1 MDLDRWLHGSQF
13 AMRFWRFPEQPTAL
27 VRRSLTYQKE
37 RSIRSAPILGH
48 MVEAPDTALEPIG
61 DVHRTKVGRE
71 ATEPMRA
78 DIRLLGAI
86 LGDTIREQ
94 NGDEVFELVERA
106 RVESFRVRR
115 SEIDRTEMSRMFD
128 GIDIHQALPV
138 IRAFTHF
145 ALLANVAEDIHRERR
160 RGVHVAAGEPPQDSS
175 LAATYLKLDGAE
187 LDSDTV
193 AEALKGALV
202 SPVITA
208 HPTETRRR
216 TVFVTQHRITELMRL
231 HAEGH
236 TETADGRPVESELR
250 RQVLTL
256 WQTALIRLSR
266 LQISDEIAVGLRLYP
281 SAFFEVIPQVNAEVR
296 QALRQRWPEAD
307 LLSGPILQ
315 PGSWIGGD
323 RDGNPNVTADVVR
336 LASGGA
342 AFTALSHYLAELD
355 QLEQEL
361 SMSSRL
367 LKVTDELAAL
377 AQGCEDNARAD
388 EPYRRALRVIRA
400 RLSATASEILDQQ
413 PQHLLDL
420 GLSRYATPAELRSD
434 LDVIDASLRMHGSA
448 LLADDRLALLR
459 EGVHVFGFH
468 LSGLDMRQN
477 SDVHEEVV
485 GELLAWAGVH
495 PDYSS
500 LPEEQRVELLVA
512 ELSTRRPLIGD
523 RARLSDL
530 ARSEL
535 DIIAA
540 ATHAVETYG
549 PAAVPNYVISMCR
562 SVSDMLEAAI
572 LLKEGGLLDASGD
585 EPYCPVGI
593 SPLFE
598 TIDDLHNGATI
609 LQAMLELPL
618 YRALVAARGESQEV
632 MLGYSDSNKDGGYL
646 AANWAVY
653 RAELALV
660 ETARKNGIRLRL
672 FHGRGGT
679 VGRGGGPSYQAI
691 LAQPPGAVN
700 GSLRLTEQ
708 GEVIAAKYAE
718 PQVARRNLESLL
730 AATLE
735 STLLD
740 VEGLGEAAEPAYAV
754 LDEVATLAQRSYAEL
769 VHDTPGFVEYFKAS
783 TPVSE
788 IGSLNIGSRPTSRK
802 PTESISDL
810 RAIPWVLAW
819 SQSRVMLPG
828 WYGTGTAF
836 EQWIGAGSDSEE
848 ERLATL
854 HELYQ
859 RWPFF
864 RSVLSNMAQ
873 VLAKSDLGLAA
884 HYSELVADES
894 LRRRVFDKIV
904 DEHHRTI
911 AMYKRI
917 TGEDDLLADNPA
929 LARSVFNRFPYL
941 EPLNHLQVELL
952 RRYRGGEDDELVQ
965 RGILLTMNGLASA
978 LRNSG

>member
-1 MDLDRWLHGSQF
+1 
-13 AMRFWRFPEQPTAL
+13 
-27 VRRSLTYQKE
+27 
-37 RSIRSAPILGH
+37 
-48 MVEAPDTALEPIG
+48 MVEVSDAALEPIG
-61 DVHRTKVGRE
+61 AVQRTRLGRE

-78 DIRLLGAI
+78 DIRLLGTI
-86 LGDTIREQ
+86 LGDTVREQ
-94 NGDEVFELVERA
+94 NGDEVFDLVERA

-115 SEIDRTEMSRMFD
+115 SEIDRAEMSAMFD
-128 GIDIHQALPV
+128 GIDIHLAIPI
-138 IRAFTHF
+138 IRAFSHF

-160 RGVHVAAGEPPQDSS
+160 RAIHVDAGEPPQASS
-175 LAATYLKLDGAE
+175 LAATYAKLDLAE
-187 LDSDTV
+187 LDSETV

-216 TVFVTQHRITELMRL
+216 TVFVTQHRITGLMRL
-231 HAEGH
+231 HADGH
-236 TETADGRPVESELR
+236 TQTDDGRDIELELR

-256 WQTALIRLSR
+256 WQTALLRLSR
-266 LQISDEIAVGLRLYP
+266 LQITDEIDVGLRYYP
-281 SAFFEVIPQVNAEVR
+281 AALFEVIPQVNSEVR
-296 QALRQRWPEAD
+296 DALRARWPDVE

-323 RDGNPNVTADVVR
+323 RDGNPNITADVVR
-336 LASGGA
+336 RATGSA
-342 AFTALSHYLAELD
+342 ALTAVAHYLAELTD
-355 QLEQEL
+355 LEQEL
-361 SMSSRL
+361 SLSARL
-367 LKVTDELAAL
+367 ISVTPELAEL
-377 AQGCEDNARAD
+377 AEACPEQARAD
-388 EPYRRALRVIRA
+388 EPYRRAVRVIRG
-400 RLSATASEILDQQ
+400 RLTGTAAEILDRQ
-413 PQHLLDL
+413 PQHELDL
-420 GLSRYATPAELRSD
+420 GLTRYLTPAELRAD
-434 LDVIDASLRMHGSA
+434 LDTVDASLRTHGSA
-448 LLADDRLALLR
+448 LLADDRLAFLR
-459 EGVHVFGFH
+459 EGVGVFGFH
-468 LSGLDMRQN
+468 LCGLDMRQN
-477 SDVHEEVV
+477 SDVHQEVV

-495 PDYSS
+495 PDYGS
-500 LPEEQRVELLVA
+500 LPEDERVELLAA
-512 ELSTRRPLIGD
+512 ELNTRRPLLGD
-523 RARLSDL
+523 RAELSDL

-535 DIIAA
+535 GVLAA
-540 ATHAVETYG
+540 AAHAVQRYG
-549 PAAVPNYVISMCR
+549 PAAVPNYVISMCQ
-562 SVSDMLEAAI
+562 SVSDVLEAAI
-572 LLKEGGLLDASGD
+572 LLKEAGLLDVSGP
-585 EPYCPVGI
+585 ETYCPVGI

-598 TIDDLHNGATI
+598 TIDDLHNGAAI
-609 LQAMLELPL
+609 LHAMLELPI
-618 YRALVAARGESQEV
+618 YRALVSARGDSQEV

-660 ETARKNGIRLRL
+660 EVARKTGIRLRL

-700 GSLRLTEQ
+700 GALRLTEQ

-718 PQVARRNLESLL
+718 PQLARRNLESLV

-740 VEGLGEAAEPAYAV
+740 VEGLGDAAEPAYAV
-754 LDEVATLAQRSYAEL
+754 LDEVATLAQRAYAEL

-828 WYGTGTAF
+828 WYGTGSAF
-836 EQWIGAGSDSEE
+836 EQWIAAGPESEAD
-848 ERLATL
+848 RVATL
-854 HELYQ
+854 HDLYE

-864 RSVLSNMAQ
+864 AGVLSNMAQ

-884 HYSELVADES
+884 RYAELVADES

-904 DEHHRTI
+904 DEHQRTI
-911 AMYKRI
+911 AMHKLI
-917 TGEDDLLADNPA
+917 TGHDDLLADNPA

-952 RRYRGGEDDELVQ
+952 RRYRSGDDDELVQ

>member
-1 MDLDRWLHGSQF
+1 
-13 AMRFWRFPEQPTAL
+13 
-27 VRRSLTYQKE
+27 
-37 RSIRSAPILGH
+37 
-48 MVEAPDTALEPIG
+48 MVEVSDTALDPIG
-61 DVHRTKVGRE
+61 DVHRTALGRE

-86 LGDTIREQ
+86 LGDTVREQ
-94 NGDEVFELVERA
+94 NGEEVFELVERA

-115 SEIDRTEMSRMFD
+115 SEIDRAEVSRMFD

-138 IRAFTHF
+138 IRAFTQF

-160 RGVHVAAGEPPQDSS
+160 RSIHVAAGEPPQDSS
-175 LAATYLKLDGAE
+175 LAATYLKLDEAE
-187 LDSDTV
+187 LDSATV

-202 SPVITA
+202 APVITA

-236 TETADGRPVESELR
+236 TETDDGRSIELELR
-250 RQVLTL
+250 RQILTL
-256 WQTALIRLSR
+256 WQTAIIRLFR
-266 LQISDEIAVGLRLYP
+266 LQISDEIAVGLRYYP
-281 SAFFEVIPQVNAEVR
+281 ASFFEVIPRVNAEVR
-296 QALRQRWPEAD
+296 EALQKRWPDAN
-307 LLSGPILQ
+307 LLSGPVLR

-323 RDGNPNVTADVVR
+323 RDGNPNVTAEVVR
-336 LASGGA
+336 LATGSA
-342 AFTALSHYLAELD
+342 AFTALSHYLTELD
-355 QLEQEL
+355 HLEQEL

-367 LKVTDELAAL
+367 LDVTAELAEL
-377 AQGCEDNARAD
+377 AEGCQDKARAD
-388 EPYRRALRVIRA
+388 EPYRRALRVIRS
-400 RLSATASEILDQQ
+400 RLSATAAAILDEQ

-420 GLSRYATPAELRSD
+420 GLPAYETPEELRAD
-434 LDVIDASLRMHGSA
+434 LDTIDASLRTHGSA
-448 LLADDRLALLR
+448 VLADDRLALLR
-459 EGVHVFGFH
+459 EAVHVFGFH
-468 LSGLDMRQN
+468 LSGLDLRQN

-485 GELLAWAGVH
+485 AELLAWAGVH
-495 PDYSS
+495 PDYAS
-500 LPEEQRVELLVA
+500 LPEDERVELLVT
-512 ELSTRRPLIGD
+512 ELSTRRPLIRD
-523 RARLSDL
+523 RAQLSEL
-530 ARSEL
+530 ARKEL
-535 DIIAA
+535 DIVSAA
-540 ATHAVETYG
+540 AHAVETYG
-549 PAAVPNYVISMCR
+549 PAAVPNYVISMAQ
-562 SVSDMLEAAI
+562 SVSDILEVAI
-572 LLKEGGLLDASGD
+572 LLKEAGLLDASGE

-598 TIDDLHNGATI
+598 TIDDLHNGAAI

-618 YRALVAARGESQEV
+618 YRAMVAARDDEQEV

-660 ETARKNGIRLRL
+660 EAARKNGIRLRL

-718 PQVARRNLESLL
+718 PRSARRNLESLV

-740 VEGLGEAAEPAYAV
+740 VEGLGDTAEPAYAV
-754 LDEVATLAQRSYAEL
+754 LDEVATLAKQAYAEL
-769 VHDTPGFVEYFKAS
+769 VHNTPGFVEYFKSS

-788 IGSLNIGSRPTSRK
+788 IGSLNIGSRPSSRK
-802 PTESISDL
+802 PTESIADL

-828 WYGTGTAF
+828 WYGTGSAF
-836 EQWIGAGSDSEE
+836 EQWIAAGPETEE
-848 ERLATL
+848 ERLAVL
-854 HELYQ
+854 NDLYQ

-884 HYSELVADES
+884 RYSELVDDEA
-894 LRRRVFDKIV
+894 LRHRVFDKIV
-904 DEHHRTI
+904 DEHRRTI

-917 TGEDDLLADNPA
+917 TGQEDLLADNAA

-952 RRYRGGEDDELVQ
+952 RRYRSGEDNEFVQ

>member
-1 MDLDRWLHGSQF
+1 M
-13 AMRFWRFPEQPTAL
+13 A
-27 VRRSLTYQKE
+27 
-37 RSIRSAPILGH
+37 
-48 MVEAPDTALEPIG
+48 EAPDTALEPIG
-61 DVHRTKVGRE
+61 AVWCTRVGSDV
-71 ATEPMRA
+71 TEPLRA
-78 DIRLLGAI
+78 DVRLLGAI
-86 LGDTIREQ
+86 LGDTVREQ
-94 NGDEVFELVERA
+94 NGDEVFGLVERA

-115 SEIDRTEMSRMFD
+115 SEIDRAEMSRMFD
-128 GIDIHQALPV
+128 GIDIHQAIPV
-138 IRAFTHF
+138 IRAFSHF

-160 RGVHVAAGEPPQDSS
+160 REIHVAAGEPPQDSS
-175 LAATYLKLDGAE
+175 LAATYAKLDRAQ
-187 LDSDTV
+187 LDSATV
-193 AEALKGALV
+193 ADALKGALV

-216 TVFVTQHRITELMRL
+216 TVFVTQHRITTLMRL
-231 HAEGH
+231 HAAGH
-236 TETADGRPVESELR
+236 TETDDGRNIEIELR

-256 WQTALIRLSR
+256 WRTALIRLSR
-266 LQISDEIAVGLRLYP
+266 LQITDEIDVGLRYYP
-281 SAFFEVIPQVNAEVR
+281 AALFTVIPQVNAEVR
-296 QALRQRWPEAD
+296 EALRARWPDAD
-307 LLSGPILQ
+307 LLSAPILQ

-336 LASGGA
+336 RATGSA
-342 AFTALSHYLAELD
+342 AFTALAHYLAELTD
-355 QLEQEL
+355 LEQEL
-361 SMSSRL
+361 SMSARL
-367 LKVTDELAAL
+367 VTVTPALTAL
-377 AQGCEDNARAD
+377 AEDCDEKVRAD
-388 EPYRRALRVIRA
+388 EPYRRAVRVIRG
-400 RLSATASEILDQQ
+400 RLTATATQILDQQ
-413 PQHLLDL
+413 PQHDLDL
-420 GLSRYATPAELRSD
+420 GLPPYSTPAEPRAD
-434 LDVIDASLRMHGSA
+434 LDTIDESLRAHGSA
-448 LLADDRLALLR
+448 LLADDRLARLR
-459 EGVHVFGFH
+459 ESVRVFGFH

-477 SDVHEEVV
+477 SDIHEEMI

-495 PDYSS
+495 PDYASV
-500 LPEEQRVELLVA
+500 PEDERVELLA
-512 ELSTRRPLIGD
+512 RELGTRRPLVGD
-523 RARLSDL
+523 RTQLSDL
-530 ARSEL
+530 ARGEL
-535 DIIAA
+535 GVLTAA
-540 ATHAVETYG
+540 ARAVELYG

-562 SVSDMLEAAI
+562 SVSDILEAAI
-572 LLKEGGLLDASGD
+572 LLKEVGLLDVSGA

-598 TIDDLHNGATI
+598 TIDDLHNGAAVV
-609 LQAMLELPL
+609 QAMLDLPL
-618 YRALVAARGESQEV
+618 YRAFVAARGGCQEV

-646 AANWAVY
+646 AASWAVY

-660 ETARKNGIRLRL
+660 EAARKTGIRLRL

-679 VGRGGGPSYQAI
+679 VGRGGGPSYEAV

-718 PQVARRNLESLL
+718 PQLARRNLESLV

-735 STLLD
+735 ATLLD
-740 VEGLGEAAEPAYAV
+740 VEGLGDAAEPAYAI
-754 LDEVATLAQRSYAEL
+754 LDDVATLARRAYAEL
-769 VHDTPGFVEYFKAS
+769 VHETPGFVDYFKAS

-802 PTESISDL
+802 PTSSISDL

-828 WYGTGTAF
+828 WYGTGSAF
-836 EQWIGAGSDSEE
+836 EQWIAAGPESEAQRVE
-848 ERLATL
+848 IL
-854 HELYQ
+854 HGLYE

-884 HYSELVADES
+884 RYAELVADEA

-904 DEHHRTI
+904 DEHRRTL
-911 AMYKRI
+911 AVHKLI
-917 TGEDDLLADNPA
+917 TGQDDLLADNPA

-952 RRYRGGEDDELVQ
+952 RRYRSGDDDELVK

>member
-1 MDLDRWLHGSQF
+1 
-13 AMRFWRFPEQPTAL
+13 
-27 VRRSLTYQKE
+27 
-37 RSIRSAPILGH
+37 
-48 MVEAPDTALEPIG
+48 MVEVTDPALEPIG
-61 DVHRTKVGRE
+61 AVQRTQVGRK

-86 LGDTIREQ
+86 LGDTVREQ
-94 NGDEVFELVERA
+94 NGDEVFDLVERA
-106 RVESFRVRR
+106 RVEAFRVRR
-115 SEIDRTEMSRMFD
+115 SEIDRAEMSAMFD
-128 GIDIHQALPV
+128 GIDIHLAIPV
-138 IRAFTHF
+138 IRAFSHF

-160 RGVHVAAGEPPQDSS
+160 RGIHVGAGEPPQDSS
-175 LAATYLKLDGAE
+175 LAATYAKLDRAE
-187 LDSDTV
+187 LESATV
-193 AEALKGALV
+193 ADALQGALV

-216 TVFVTQHRITELMRL
+216 TVFVTQHRITQLMRI

-236 TETADGRPVESELR
+236 RETDDGRSIELELR

-266 LQISDEIAVGLRLYP
+266 LKISDEIAVGLRYYAAAL
-281 SAFFEVIPQVNAEVR
+281 FEVIPRVNADVR
-296 QALRQRWPEAD
+296 EALQARWPDAE
-307 LLSGPILQ
+307 LLVEPIVR

-323 RDGNPNVTADVVR
+323 RDGNPNVTADIVR
-336 LASGGA
+336 LATGSA
-342 AFTALSHYLAELD
+342 AFTALSRYLAELTD
-355 QLEQEL
+355 LEQEL
-361 SMSSRL
+361 SMSARL
-367 LKVTDELAAL
+367 VTVTAGVTELADTCPDEAHL
-377 AQGCEDNARAD
+377 D
-388 EPYRRALRVIRA
+388 EPYRRALRAVRA
-400 RLSATASEILDQQ
+400 RLTATAAEILDEQ
-413 PQHLLDL
+413 PQFELDL
-420 GLSRYATPAELRSD
+420 GLPPYGAPAELRAD
-434 LDVIDASLRMHGSA
+434 LDAIDASLRTHGGA
-448 LLADDRLALLR
+448 LLADHRLAELR
-459 EGVHVFGFH
+459 EGVGVFGFH

-477 SDVHEEVV
+477 SDVHEEVIS
-485 GELLAWAGVH
+485 ELLAWAGVH
-495 PDYSS
+495 PDYAS
-500 LPEEQRVELLVA
+500 LPEDERVELLVG
-512 ELSTRRPLIGD
+512 ELGTRRPLLAE
-523 RARLSDL
+523 RATLSDL
-530 ARSEL
+530 ARKEL
-535 DIIAA
+535 GVVEAA
-540 ATHAVETYG
+540 AFAVKRYG
-549 PAAVPNYVISMCR
+549 PAAVPNYVISMCQ

-572 LLKEGGLLDASGD
+572 LLKEVGLLDVSGP

-598 TIDDLHNGATI
+598 TIDDLHNGAEI

-646 AANWAVY
+646 TANWAVY

-660 ETARKNGIRLRL
+660 EVARKTGIRLRL

-700 GSLRLTEQ
+700 GALRLTEQ

-718 PQVARRNLESLL
+718 PQLAQRNLESLV

-740 VEGLGEAAEPAYAV
+740 VEGLGDTAEPAYAV
-754 LDEVATLAQRSYAEL
+754 LDEVATLARRAYSEL

-788 IGSLNIGSRPTSRK
+788 IGSLNIGSRPSSRK
-802 PTESISDL
+802 PTESIADL

-828 WYGTGTAF
+828 WYGTGSAF
-836 EQWIGAGSDSEE
+836 EQWIAAGPESES
-848 ERLATL
+848 ERVEILND
-854 HELYQ
+854 LYE

-884 HYSELVADES
+884 RYAELVPDES
-894 LRRRVFDKIV
+894 LRDRVFGKIV
-904 DEHHRTI
+904 DEHQRTI
-911 AMYKRI
+911 AMHKLI
-917 TGEDDLLADNPA
+917 TGQDDLLADNAA

-952 RRYRGGEDDELVQ
+952 RRYRSGDDDELVQ
-965 RGILLTMNGLASA
+965 RGILLTMNGLSSA

>member
-1 MDLDRWLHGSQF
+1 
-13 AMRFWRFPEQPTAL
+13 
-27 VRRSLTYQKE
+27 
-37 RSIRSAPILGH
+37 
-48 MVEAPDTALEPIG
+48 MVDVSDIALEPIG
-61 DVHRTKVGRE
+61 AVQRTRVGRE

-78 DIRLLGAI
+78 DIRMLGAI
-86 LGDTIREQ
+86 LGDTVREQ
-94 NGDEVFELVERA
+94 NGDEVFDLVERA

-115 SEIDRTEMSRMFD
+115 SEIDRADLSSMFD
-128 GIDIHQALPV
+128 GIDIHLALPV
-138 IRAFTHF
+138 IRAFSHF

-160 RGVHVAAGEPPQDSS
+160 RHIHLDAGKPPQDSS
-175 LAATYLKLDGAE
+175 LAATYAKLDLAE
-187 LDSDTV
+187 LDSATV
-193 AEALKGALV
+193 AEALEGALV

-216 TVFVTQHRITELMRL
+216 TVFVAQHRITELMRM
-231 HAEGH
+231 HMEGH
-236 TETADGRPVESELR
+236 TQTDDGRSIDLELR

-266 LQISDEIAVGLRLYP
+266 LKITDEIAVGLRYYGAAL
-281 SAFFEVIPQVNAEVR
+281 FEVIPQVNADVR
-296 QALRQRWPEAD
+296 DALRARWPDAD
-307 LLSGPILQ
+307 LLAEPILR

-336 LASGGA
+336 LASGSA
-342 AFTALSHYLAELD
+342 AFTALARYLGELTH
-355 QLEQEL
+355 LEQEL
-361 SMSSRL
+361 SMSARL
-367 LKVTDELAAL
+367 ITVSTEVAAL
-377 AQGCEDNARAD
+377 ADAGPDEAHLD
-388 EPYRRALRVIRA
+388 EPYRRALRTIRG
-400 RLSATASEILDQQ
+400 RLTATAAEILDEQ
-413 PQHLLDL
+413 PQDVLDL
-420 GLSRYATPAELRSD
+420 GLNPYAAPAELRAD
-434 LDVIDASLRMHGSA
+434 LDTIDASLRTHGSA
-448 LLADDRLALLR
+448 LLADHRLAQLR
-459 EGVHVFGFH
+459 EGIGVFGFH
-468 LSGLDMRQN
+468 LCGLDMRQN
-477 SDVHEEVV
+477 SDMHEEVIA
-485 GELLAWAGVH
+485 ELLAWAGVH
-495 PDYSS
+495 PDYAS
-500 LPEEQRVELLVA
+500 LPEDERVELLVG
-512 ELSTRRPLIGD
+512 ELGTRRPLVGD
-523 RARLSDL
+523 RAQL
-530 ARSEL
+530 SEL
-535 DIIAA
+535 AQGELGVVAA
-540 ATHAVETYG
+540 AARAVELYG
-549 PAAVPNYVISMCR
+549 PAAVPNYVISMCQ

-572 LLKEGGLLDASGD
+572 LLKEVGLLDASGPK
-585 EPYCPVGI
+585 PYCPVGI

-598 TIDDLHNGATI
+598 TIDDLDNGAEI
-609 LQAMLELPL
+609 LQATLDLPL
-618 YRALVAARGESQEV
+618 YRAIVTARGESQEV

-646 AANWAVY
+646 TANWAVY

-660 ETARKNGIRLRL
+660 EVARKAGIRLRL

-718 PQVARRNLESLL
+718 PSLAQRNLESLV

-740 VEGLGEAAEPAYAV
+740 VEGLGDAAEPAYAV
-754 LDEVATLAQRSYAEL
+754 LDEISTLARRAYSEL

-788 IGSLNIGSRPTSRK
+788 IGSLNIGSRPSSRK
-802 PTESISDL
+802 PTESIADL

-828 WYGTGTAF
+828 WYGTGSAF
-836 EQWIGAGSDSEE
+836 EQWIAAGPEG
-848 ERLATL
+848 ERVEIL
-854 HELYQ
+854 HELYE

-884 HYSELVADES
+884 RYAELVADES
-894 LRRRVFDKIV
+894 LRRRVFEKIV
-904 DEHHRTI
+904 EEHQRTI
-911 AMYKRI
+911 AMHKLI
-917 TGEDDLLADNPA
+917 TGQDDLLADNPA

-952 RRYRGGEDDELVQ
+952 RRYRSGDDNEFVQ
-965 RGILLTMNGLASA
+965 RGILLTMNGLSSA

>member
-1 MDLDRWLHGSQF
+1 MVEVSDI
-13 AMRFWRFPEQPTAL
+13 AL
-27 VRRSLTYQKE
+27 
-37 RSIRSAPILGH
+37 APIGA
-48 MVEAPDTALEPIG
+48 VQ
-61 DVHRTKVGRE
+61 RTRVGRE

-78 DIRLLGAI
+78 DIRLLGTI
-86 LGDTIREQ
+86 LGDTVREQ
-94 NGDEVFELVERA
+94 NGHDVFDLVERA

-115 SEIDRTEMSRMFD
+115 SEIDRAEMSRMFS
-128 GIDIHQALPV
+128 GLDIHLAIPI
-138 IRAFTHF
+138 IRAFSHF

-160 RGVHVAAGEPPQDSS
+160 RAIHADAGEPPQDSS
-175 LAATYLKLDGAE
+175 LAATYAKLDLAE
-187 LDSDTV
+187 LDSSTV
-193 AEALKGALV
+193 AGALKGALV

-231 HAEGH
+231 HAAGH
-236 TETADGRPVESELR
+236 TETDDGRGIELELR

-266 LQISDEIAVGLRLYP
+266 LQITDEIDVGLRYYP
-281 SAFFEVIPQVNAEVR
+281 AALFKVIPQVNAEVR
-296 QALRQRWPEAD
+296 DALRTRWPDAD
-307 LLSGPILQ
+307 LLAAPILQ

-336 LASGGA
+336 RATGSA
-342 AFTALSHYLAELD
+342 AFTALTRYLAELTD
-355 QLEQEL
+355 LEQEL
-361 SMSSRL
+361 SMSARL
-367 LKVTDELAAL
+367 ITVTPELTAL
-377 AQGCEDNARAD
+377 AEGCPETARAD
-388 EPYRRALRVIRA
+388 EPYRRAVRVIRA
-400 RLSATASEILDQQ
+400 RLTATAAEILDQR
-413 PQHLLDL
+413 PQHELDL
-420 GLSRYATPAELRSD
+420 GLPPYSAPAELRSD
-434 LDVIDASLRMHGSA
+434 LDVIDASLRTHGAA
-448 LLADDRLALLR
+448 LLAADRLARLR
-459 EGVHVFGFH
+459 ESVRVFGFH

-485 GELLAWAGVH
+485 SELLAWAGVH
-495 PDYSS
+495 PDYGS
-500 LPEEQRVELLVA
+500 LPEDERVELLA
-512 ELSTRRPLIGD
+512 GELRTRRPLVGD
-523 RARLSDL
+523 RAQLSDL
-530 ARSEL
+530 ARGEL
-535 DIIAA
+535 GVVAA
-540 ATHAVETYG
+540 AAHAVGLYG
-549 PAAVPNYVISMCR
+549 SAAVPNYIISMCQ
-562 SVSDMLEAAI
+562 SVSDVLEAAI
-572 LLKEGGLLDASGD
+572 LLKEAGLLDTSGP

-598 TIDDLHNGATI
+598 TIEDLRNGASI
-609 LQAMLELPL
+609 LQAMLDLPI
-618 YRALVAARGESQEV
+618 YRAVVSARGDSQEV

-653 RAELALV
+653 RAELTLV
-660 ETARKNGIRLRL
+660 EVARKAGIRLRL

-691 LAQPPGAVN
+691 LAQPPGAVH

-718 PQVARRNLESLL
+718 PELARRNLESLV

-740 VEGLGEAAEPAYAV
+740 VEGLGDDAEPAYAV
-754 LDEVATLAQRSYAEL
+754 LDEVASLAHRAYAEL
-769 VHDTPGFVEYFKAS
+769 VYETPGFVEYFKAS

-802 PTESISDL
+802 PTSSIADL

-828 WYGTGTAF
+828 WYGTGSAF
-836 EQWIGAGSDSEE
+836 EQWIAAGPESETDRVE
-848 ERLATL
+848 TL

-864 RSVLSNMAQ
+864 RSVLSNLAQ
-873 VLAKSDLGLAA
+873 VLAKSDMGLAA
-884 HYSELVADES
+884 RYAELVADEA
-894 LRRRVFDKIV
+894 LRHRVFGMIV
-904 DEHHRTI
+904 DEHRRTI
-911 AMYKRI
+911 AMHKLI
-917 TGEDDLLADNPA
+917 TGQDDLLADNPA

-952 RRYRGGEDDELVQ
+952 RRYRSGDDDELVQ

>member
-1 MDLDRWLHGSQF
+1 
-13 AMRFWRFPEQPTAL
+13 
-27 VRRSLTYQKE
+27 
-37 RSIRSAPILGH
+37 
-48 MVEAPDTALEPIG
+48 MVDVTDTALDPIG
-61 DVHRTKVGRE
+61 DVHRTKLGRE

-78 DIRLLGAI
+78 DIRMLGAI
-86 LGDTIREQ
+86 LGDTVREQ
-94 NGDEVFELVERA
+94 NGEEVFDLVERA

-115 SEIDRTEMSRMFD
+115 SEIDRNEVSRMFD
-128 GIDIHQALPV
+128 GIDIRQAIPV

-160 RGVHVAAGEPPQDSS
+160 RSIHVAAGEPPQDSS
-175 LAATYLKLDGAE
+175 LAATYAKLDSKKESGE
-187 LDSDTV
+187 LDSATV
-193 AEALKGALV
+193 AEALEGALV
-202 SPVITA
+202 APVITA

-236 TETADGRPVESELR
+236 TQTDSGRSIETELR
-250 RQVLTL
+250 RQILTL
-256 WQTALIRLSR
+256 WQTAIIRLSR
-266 LQISDEIAVGLRLYP
+266 LQISDEIAAGLRYYP
-281 SAFFEVIPQVNAEVR
+281 ASFFEVMPKVNAEVR
-296 QALRQRWPEAD
+296 EALRARWPDAD
-307 LLSGPILQ
+307 LLSGPMLQ

-336 LASGGA
+336 LATGSA
-342 AFTALSHYLAELD
+342 AYTALAHYLGEVD

-367 LKVTDELAAL
+367 LTITPELAEL
-377 AQGCEDNARAD
+377 AEGCQDKARDD
-388 EPYRRALRVIRA
+388 EPYRRALRVIRS
-400 RLSATASEILDQQ
+400 RLSATAADILDEQ
-413 PQHLLDL
+413 PRHTLDL
-420 GLSRYATPAELRSD
+420 GLPAYATPGELRAD
-434 LDVIDASLRMHGSA
+434 LDTIDASLRTHGSA
-448 LLADDRLALLR
+448 VLADDRLALLR
-459 EGVHVFGFH
+459 EAVHVFGFH
-468 LSGLDMRQN
+468 LSALDLRQN

-485 GELLAWAGVH
+485 AELLAWSGVH
-495 PDYSS
+495 PDYTS
-500 LPEEQRVELLVA
+500 LPEDERVELLVA
-512 ELSTRRPLIGD
+512 ELGTRRPLV
-523 RARLSDL
+523 RAGAKLSEL
-530 ARSEL
+530 ARKEL
-535 DIIAA
+535 DIIGA
-540 ATHAVETYG
+540 ATYAVQTYG

-562 SVSDMLEAAI
+562 SVSDVLEAAI
-572 LLKEGGLLDASGD
+572 LMKEAGLLDASGD

-598 TIDDLHNGATI
+598 TIDDLHNGASI
-609 LQAMLELPL
+609 LQAMLDLPL
-618 YRALVAARGESQEV
+618 YRAMVAARGDMQEV
-632 MLGYSDSNKDGGYL
+632 MLGYSDSNKDGGYM

-660 ETARKNGIRLRL
+660 EAAPKGGIRLRL

-718 PQVARRNLESLL
+718 PQAARRNLESLL

-740 VEGLGEAAEPAYAV
+740 VEGLGDAAEPAYAV
-754 LDEVATLAQRSYAEL
+754 LDEIATLAQRAYAEL

-788 IGSLNIGSRPTSRK
+788 IGSLNIGSRPSSRK

-836 EQWIGAGSDSEE
+836 EQWITAGPDSEE
-848 ERLATL
+848 DRLAVL

-873 VLAKSDLGLAA
+873 VMAKSDLGLAA
-884 HYSELVADES
+884 RYAELVDDEL
-894 LRRRVFDKIV
+894 LRSRVFDKIV

-917 TGEDDLLADNPA
+917 TGQEDLLADNPA

-952 RRYRGGEDDELVQ
+952 RRYRGGEDDELMQ

>member
-1 MDLDRWLHGSQF
+1 MVEVSEPVSE
-13 AMRFWRFPEQPTAL
+13 AASEAAL
-27 VRRSLTYQKE
+27 
-37 RSIRSAPILGH
+37 APIGA
-48 MVEAPDTALEPIG
+48 VQ
-61 DVHRTKVGRE
+61 RTRVGRE

-78 DIRLLGAI
+78 DIRLLGTI
-86 LGDTIREQ
+86 LGDTVREQ
-94 NGDEVFELVERA
+94 NGDEVFDLVERA

-115 SEIDRTEMSRMFD
+115 SEIDRAEISHMFD
-128 GIDIHQALPV
+128 GIDIHLAVPI
-138 IRAFTHF
+138 IRAFSHF

-160 RGVHVAAGEPPQDSS
+160 RHIHVDAGEPPQDSS
-175 LAATYLKLDGAE
+175 LAATYAKLELAE
-187 LDSDTV
+187 LDSATI
-193 AEALKGALV
+193 AEALNGALV

-216 TVFVTQHRITELMRL
+216 TVFVTQHRITELVRL

-236 TETADGRPVESELR
+236 TETDDGRNIERELR

-266 LQISDEIAVGLRLYP
+266 LQITDEIDVGLRYYAAAL
-281 SAFFEVIPQVNAEVR
+281 FEVIPQVNAEVR
-296 QALRQRWPEAD
+296 EALRARWPGTD
-307 LLSGPILQ
+307 LLAGPILQ

-323 RDGNPNVTADVVR
+323 RDGNPNVTAAVVR
-336 LASGGA
+336 RASGSA
-342 AFTALSHYLAELD
+342 AFTALAHYLDELTA
-355 QLEQEL
+355 LEQDL
-361 SMSSRL
+361 SMSARL
-367 LKVTDELAAL
+367 ITVTLELAAL
-377 AQGCEDNARAD
+377 AESCPEEARTD
-388 EPYRRALRVIRA
+388 EPYRRALRVIRG
-400 RLSATASEILDQQ
+400 RLTATADEILDQPPLHQ
-413 PQHLLDL
+413 LDL
-420 GLSRYATPAELRSD
+420 SLEPYATPDELRAD
-434 LDVIDASLRMHGSA
+434 LDTVDVSLRTHGCA
-448 LLADDRLALLR
+448 LLAEDRLAQLR

-468 LSGLDMRQN
+468 LCGLDMRQN
-477 SDVHEEVV
+477 SDVHEEVI

-495 PDYSS
+495 PDYAS
-500 LPEEQRVELLVA
+500 LPEDDRVELLVT
-512 ELSTRRPLIGD
+512 ELGTRRPLLAE
-523 RARLSDL
+523 RATLSDL
-530 ARSEL
+530 ARNEL
-535 DIIAA
+535 GVVEAA
-540 ATHAVETYG
+540 AFAVKRYG
-549 PAAVPNYVISMCR
+549 PAAVPNYVISMCQ
-562 SVSDMLEAAI
+562 SVSDVLEAAI
-572 LLKEGGLLDASGD
+572 LLKEVGLLDVSSP
-585 EPYCPVGI
+585 ESYCPVGI

-598 TIDDLHNGATI
+598 TIDDLHNGAAI
-609 LQAMLELPL
+609 LHAMLELPL
-618 YRALVAARGESQEV
+618 YRAMVAARGDSQEV

-646 AANWAVY
+646 TANWAVY

-660 ETARKNGIRLRL
+660 EVARETGIRLRL

-718 PQVARRNLESLL
+718 PALARRNLESLV

-754 LDEVATLAQRSYAEL
+754 LDEIANLARRSYAEL
-769 VHDTPGFVEYFKAS
+769 VHETPGFVEYFKAS

-802 PTESISDL
+802 PTESIADL

-828 WYGTGTAF
+828 WYGTGSAF
-836 EQWIGAGSDSEE
+836 EQWIAAGPED
-848 ERLATL
+848 ERVEIL
-854 HELYQ
+854 HDLYE

-884 HYSELVADES
+884 RYAELVADES

-904 DEHHRTI
+904 DEHQRTI
-911 AMYKRI
+911 AMHKLI
-917 TGEDDLLADNPA
+917 TGHDDLLADNPA

-952 RRYRGGEDDELVQ
+952 RRYRSGDDDELVQ
-965 RGILLTMNGLASA
+965 RGILLTMNGLSSA

>member
-1 MDLDRWLHGSQF
+1 MVEVSEVGF
-13 AMRFWRFPEQPTAL
+13 EAAL
-27 VRRSLTYQKE
+27 
-37 RSIRSAPILGH
+37 APIGA
-48 MVEAPDTALEPIG
+48 VQ
-61 DVHRTKVGRE
+61 RTRVGRE

-78 DIRLLGAI
+78 DIRLLGTI
-86 LGDTIREQ
+86 LGDTVREQ
-94 NGDEVFELVERA
+94 NGDEVFDLVERA

-115 SEIDRTEMSRMFD
+115 SEIDRTEISHMFD
-128 GIDIHQALPV
+128 GIDIHLAVPI
-138 IRAFTHF
+138 IRAFSHF

-160 RGVHVAAGEPPQDSS
+160 RHLHVDAGEPPQDSS
-175 LAATYLKLDGAE
+175 LAATYARLELAE
-187 LDSDTV
+187 LDSDTI
-193 AEALKGALV
+193 AAALKGALV

-236 TETADGRPVESELR
+236 TVTGDGRNIERELR

-266 LQISDEIAVGLRLYP
+266 LQITDEIDVGLRYYAAAL
-281 SAFFEVIPQVNAEVR
+281 FEVIPQVNSEVR
-296 QALRQRWPEAD
+296 DALRARWPDTEV
-307 LLSGPILQ
+307 LSAPILQ

-323 RDGNPNVTADVVR
+323 RDGNPNVTAAVVR
-336 LASGGA
+336 RASGSA
-342 AFTALSHYLAELD
+342 AFTALAHYLAELTD
-355 QLEQEL
+355 LEQEL
-361 SMSSRL
+361 SMSARL
-367 LKVTDELAAL
+367 VKVTPQLAELS
-377 AQGCEDNARAD
+377 QTCPEEARTD
-388 EPYRRALRVIRA
+388 EPYRRALRVIRG
-400 RLSATASEILDQQ
+400 RLTATADEILDQ
-413 PQHLLDL
+413 PPLHELDL
-420 GLSRYATPAELRSD
+420 SLEPYATPDELRAD
-434 LDVIDASLRMHGSA
+434 LDTVDASLRTHGSA
-448 LLADDRLALLR
+448 LLAEDRLALLR

-468 LSGLDMRQN
+468 LCGLDMRQN
-477 SDVHEEVV
+477 SDVHEEVI

-495 PDYSS
+495 PDYVS
-500 LPEEQRVELLVA
+500 LPEDERVELLVA
-512 ELSTRRPLIGD
+512 ELGTRRPLLAE
-523 RARLSDL
+523 RATLSDL
-530 ARSEL
+530 ARNEL
-535 DIIAA
+535 GVVEAA
-540 ATHAVETYG
+540 AFAVQRYG
-549 PAAVPNYVISMCR
+549 PAAVPNYVISMCQ
-562 SVSDMLEAAI
+562 SVSDVLEAAI
-572 LLKEGGLLDASGD
+572 LLKEVGLLDVSGP
-585 EPYCPVGI
+585 EVYSPVGI

-598 TIDDLHNGATI
+598 TIDDLDNGAAI
-609 LQAMLELPL
+609 LHGMLELPL
-618 YRALVAARGESQEV
+618 YRAMVAARGDSQEV

-646 AANWAVY
+646 TANWAVY

-660 ETARKNGIRLRL
+660 EVARKTGIRLRL

-718 PQVARRNLESLL
+718 PVLARRNLESLV

-754 LDEVATLAQRSYAEL
+754 LDEIANLARRSYAEL
-769 VHDTPGFVEYFKAS
+769 VHETPGFVEYFKAS

-802 PTESISDL
+802 PTESIADL

-828 WYGTGTAF
+828 WYGTGSAF
-836 EQWIGAGSDSEE
+836 EQWIAAGPED
-848 ERLATL
+848 ERVEIL
-854 HELYQ
+854 HDLYE

-884 HYSELVADES
+884 RYAELVADES
-894 LRRRVFDKIV
+894 LRRRVFDKIA
-904 DEHHRTI
+904 DEHQRTI
-911 AMYKRI
+911 AMHKLI
-917 TGEDDLLADNPA
+917 TGHDDLLADNPA

-952 RRYRGGEDDELVQ
+952 RRYRSGDDDELVQ
-965 RGILLTMNGLASA
+965 RGILLTMNGLSSA